1 MYKNIKRLNEIAYK
15 NDKATVSQGKS
26 SQDLKDHPVWPKSSK
41 TDDDVNV
48 HLVQWALSL
57 IN

>member
-1 MYKNIKRLNEIAYK
+1 MYKRLNEIAYK

-26 SQDLKDHPVWPKSSK
+26 SQDLKDLTLWGQSSK